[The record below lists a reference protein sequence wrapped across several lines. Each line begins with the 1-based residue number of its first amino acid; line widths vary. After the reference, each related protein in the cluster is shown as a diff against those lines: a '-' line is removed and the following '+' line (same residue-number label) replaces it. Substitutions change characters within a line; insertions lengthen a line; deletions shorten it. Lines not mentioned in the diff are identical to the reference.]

1 MKNNI
6 KTLTAFN
13 INIESLEA
21 SLNLLRKFGYEFTD
35 IQIVVNDVQDEI
47 YFRPCLNSSIQKPI
61 PLPLTEDL
69 INKLI

>member
-47 YFRPCLNSSIQKPI
+47 YFRPCLNSSIQKPT